1 MLLHSFLQ
9 HSSNSTFSQT
19 QYSFNSFIQHLYD
32 SFKQI
37 HSFKQDSFNT
47 FILSHSNN
55 SFIPSLS
62 ENTFILLHSGN
73 TFTLSPSENT
83 FILLHSNNIS
93 IQLHSFIPTLNPN
106 QPLFPQD
113 SFKLSLY
120 ISNSLSVPFPPLDIK
135 MSLKVSVLFL
145 LFATPVQAIKSMPF
159 LSLAIKI
166 PLQLSLPFLISATPV
181 HSINAIPFFPL
192 AIIILLQ
199 LFLLLQSATKALE
212 IPSFSK
218 IAGTKSKT

>member
-47 FILSHSNN
+47 FIL
-55 SFIPSLS
+55 
-62 ENTFILLHSGN
+62 LHSGN
-73 TFTLSPSENT
+73 TFILSPSENT
-83 FILLHSNNIS
+83 FILLHSNNIF
-93 IQLHSFIPTLNPN
+93 IQLHSFIPTHNPN
-106 QPLFPQD
+106 KPLFPQD

-145 LFATPVQAIKSMPF
+145 LFATPIQVIKSMPF

-166 PLQLSLPFLISATPV
+166 LLQVSFPFLISATPV

>member
-73 TFTLSPSENT
+73 TFILSPSENT
-83 FILLHSNNIS
+83 FILLHSNNIF
-93 IQLHSFIPTLNPN
+93 IQLHSFIPTHNPN
-106 QPLFPQD
+106 KPLFPQD

-120 ISNSLSVPFPPLDIK
+120 
-135 MSLKVSVLFL
+135 MS
-145 LFATPVQAIKSMPF
+145 KSF
-159 LSLAIKI
+159 LSPVTTFELVE
-166 PLQLSLPFLISATPV
+166 LSMLFFLSTAPAQAFN
-181 HSINAIPFFPL
+181 S
-192 AIIILLQ
+192 
-199 LFLLLQSATKALE
+199 
-212 IPSFSK
+212 
-218 IAGTKSKT
+218 

>member
-47 FILSHSNN
+47 FILSHLNN

-62 ENTFILLHSGN
+62 KTTFIRSH
-73 TFTLSPSENT
+73 SENI
-83 FILLHSNNIS
+83 FILLHSNNIF
-93 IQLHSFIPTLNPN
+93 IQLYSFIPTHNPN
-106 QPLFPQD
+106 KLLFPQD

-120 ISNSLSVPFPPLDIK
+120 MSNSFS
-135 MSLKVSVLFL
+135 
-145 LFATPVQAIKSMPF
+145 
-159 LSLAIKI
+159 I
-166 PLQLSLPFLISATPV
+166 P
-181 HSINAIPFFPL
+181 
-192 AIIILLQ
+192 
-199 LFLLLQSATKALE
+199 
-212 IPSFSK
+212 
-218 IAGTKSKT
+218 

>member
-9 HSSNSTFSQT
+9 HSSNSIFSQT

-62 ENTFILLHSGN
+62 ETTFILLHSGN
-73 TFTLSPSENT
+73 TFILSHSENT
-83 FILLHSNNIS
+83 F
-93 IQLHSFIPTLNPN
+93 IQLHSFIPTHNPN
-106 QPLFPQD
+106 KPLFPQD

-120 ISNSLSVPFPPLDIK
+120 MSNSFSIPFPPL
-135 MSLKVSVLFL
+135 
-145 LFATPVQAIKSMPF
+145 
-159 LSLAIKI
+159 
-166 PLQLSLPFLISATPV
+166 
-181 HSINAIPFFPL
+181 
-192 AIIILLQ
+192 
-199 LFLLLQSATKALE
+199 
-212 IPSFSK
+212 
-218 IAGTKSKT
+218 